1 MTGLFISWYPQRAE
15 DPAACGKRGI
25 HMSELRVRKIQEF
38 IKQEV
43 SQMLLYDL
51 KDPHIGF
58 VTVTGVHVTGDL
70 REATIYVSLFGKSW
84 EKAKSL
90 EALNKAKGFIRK
102 ELGQRLKIYYT
113 LEITFEED
121 KSLDYGMHIE
131 GLLKKVHDEEK
142 DKAPKE
148 DTEKED

>member
-1 MTGLFISWYPQRAE
+1 
-15 DPAACGKRGI
+15 
-25 HMSELRVRKIQEF
+25 MSELRVRKIQEF

-43 SQMLLYDL
+43 NQMLLYDL